1 MKSVKRLSEEL
12 GVSKQ
17 TIFNNIKRLNIETIK
32 QENTSFI
39 KEDTDIEKIIQRV
52 NENKKKY
59 GFESATEDKQK
70 KESDN
75 INFESK
81 SDAQIVEILK
91 NQINTLNNQIE
102 KQESRHETTIEF
114 YRKELQERSK
124 LLENQQVLAL
134 ESNKKIQKLENQLEK
149 EKHLNYPFDTST
161 NARQNVGAQ
170 EKTYTTSP
178 VNINRDQEETKETE
192 IQYKD
197 ISGSQSDEST
207 QGEEA
212 QREDVSANPNDND
225 SDIEEKSEETEPK
238 KGFWSRL
245 FGN

>member
-1 MKSVKRLSEEL
+1 MSEEL

-39 KEDTDIEKIIQRV
+39 KEDSDIEKIIQRV

-91 NQINTLNNQIE
+91 NQIDTLNNQIE

-161 NARQNVGAQ
+161 NARQNVDAQ
-170 EKTYTTSP
+170 EKTYTTNL
-178 VNINRDQEETKETE
+178 VKINRDQEETKETE

-207 QGEEA
+207 QGKEA
-212 QREDVSANPNDND
+212 QREDVPANPNDND
-225 SDIEEKSEETEPK
+225 SDIEEKSKETEPK
-238 KGFWSRL
+238 KGFW
-245 FGN
+245 

>member
-161 NARQNVGAQ
+161 NARQNVDAQ

-178 VNINRDQEETKETE
+178 VNINRNQEETKETE

>member
-161 NARQNVGAQ
+161 NARQNVDAQ

-212 QREDVSANPNDND
+212 QKEDVSANPNDND

>member
-161 NARQNVGAQ
+161 NAKQNVDAQ

-225 SDIEEKSEETEPK
+225 SDIEEKSEETEAK

>member
-1 MKSVKRLSEEL
+1 MKSVKILSEEL

-39 KEDTDIEKIIQRV
+39 KENTDIEKIIQRV

-59 GFESATEDKQK
+59 GFESTTEEKQK

-75 INFESK
+75 SNIKSK
-81 SDAQIVEILK
+81 SDTQIIEILK
-91 NQINTLNNQIE
+91 KQIDTLNEQIE

-124 LLENQQVLAL
+124 LLENQQILAL
-134 ESNKKIQKLENQLEK
+134 ESNKKIQKLEHQLE
-149 EKHLNYPFDTST
+149 EERQLNYSFDKST
-161 NARQNVGAQ
+161 NDRENFDVQEASYTSDSVNTDQYQKEEKKPEVQPKDITENQQDDLFNQNDKDIA
-170 EKTYTTSP
+170 
-178 VNINRDQEETKETE
+178 IEETQT
-192 IQYKD
+192 
-197 ISGSQSDEST
+197 
-207 QGEEA
+207 
-212 QREDVSANPNDND
+212 
-225 SDIEEKSEETEPK
+225 K

-245 FGN
+245 FGG

>member
-161 NARQNVGAQ
+161 NARQNVDAQ

-238 KGFWSRL
+238 KRFWSRL

>member
-1 MKSVKRLSEEL
+1 MKSVKMLSEEL

-75 INFESK
+75 INVESK
-81 SDAQIVEILK
+81 SDTQIVEILK
-91 NQINTLNNQIE
+91 NQIDTLNDQIE

-134 ESNKKIQKLENQLEK
+134 ESNKKIQKLENQLE
-149 EKHLNYPFDTST
+149 EERHLNYSFDTST
-161 NARQNVGAQ
+161 NNRQNVDAQ
-170 EKTYTTSP
+170 ETTYTTDP
-178 VNINRDQEETKETE
+178 VNINQHQEETKEAE

-197 ISGSQSDEST
+197 ISESQSDEST
-207 QGEEA
+207 QDEEE
-212 QREDVSANPNDND
+212 QREDVPSNQNDND
-225 SDIEEKSEETEPK
+225 SYIEEKSEETEPK

>member
-1 MKSVKRLSEEL
+1 MKSVKMLSEEL

-161 NARQNVGAQ
+161 NARQNVDAQ

-225 SDIEEKSEETEPK
+225 SDIEEKSEETEAK

>member
-1 MKSVKRLSEEL
+1 MKSVKMLSEEL

-59 GFESATEDKQK
+59 GFESTTEDKQK

-75 INFESK
+75 INVESK
-81 SDAQIVEILK
+81 SDTQIVEILK
-91 NQINTLNNQIE
+91 NQIDTLNDQIE

-134 ESNKKIQKLENQLEK
+134 ESNKKIQKLENQLE
-149 EKHLNYPFDTST
+149 EERHLNYSFDTST
-161 NARQNVGAQ
+161 NDRQNVDAQ
-170 EKTYTTSP
+170 EATYTTDS
-178 VNINRDQEETKETE
+178 VNINQHQEEEKEAE
-192 IQYKD
+192 IQHKD
-197 ISGSQSDEST
+197 IDESKSDEST
-207 QGEEA
+207 RYEET
-212 QREDVSANPNDND
+212 QKEDVPSNQNDSD
-225 SDIEEKSEETEPK
+225 SDIEEKSEETQPK

-245 FGN
+245 FGG

>member
-1 MKSVKRLSEEL
+1 MKSVKMLSEEL

-75 INFESK
+75 INVESK
-81 SDAQIVEILK
+81 SDTQIVEILK
-91 NQINTLNNQIE
+91 NQIDTLNDQIE

-134 ESNKKIQKLENQLEK
+134 ESNKKIQKLENQLE
-149 EKHLNYPFDTST
+149 EERHLNYSFDTST
-161 NARQNVGAQ
+161 NNRQNVDTQ
-170 EKTYTTSP
+170 ETTYTTDP
-178 VNINRDQEETKETE
+178 VNINQHQEETKEAE

-197 ISGSQSDEST
+197 ISESQSDEST
-207 QGEEA
+207 QDEEE
-212 QREDVSANPNDND
+212 QREVVPSNQNDND

>member
-1 MKSVKRLSEEL
+1 MKSVKMLSEEL

-39 KEDTDIEKIIQRV
+39 KEDSDIEKIIQRV

-59 GFESATEDKQK
+59 GFESSTEDKQK

-75 INFESK
+75 INVESQ
-81 SDAQIVEILK
+81 SDNQIIEILK
-91 NQINTLNNQIE
+91 NQIDTLNDQIE
-102 KQESRHETTIEF
+102 KQESRHEATIEF

-134 ESNKKIQKLENQLEK
+134 ESNKKIQKLENQLE
-149 EKHLNYPFDTST
+149 EERQLNYFFDTTT
-161 NARQNVGAQ
+161 NDRQNVNAQ
-170 EKTYTTSP
+170 EATFTEESS
-178 VNINRDQEETKETE
+178 NINQQQEENQPSETE
-192 IQYKD
+192 VEHTD
-197 ISGSQSDEST
+197 IPEEEKGESIKE
-207 QGEEA
+207 GELPKNDKPSEEIKSEPGDREEEA
-212 QREDVSANPNDND
+212 
-225 SDIEEKSEETEPK
+225 PK

-245 FGN
+245 FGS

>member
-161 NARQNVGAQ
+161 NARQNVDAQ

-178 VNINRDQEETKETE
+178 VNIKRDQEETKETE

-225 SDIEEKSEETEPK
+225 SDIEEKSEETEAK

>member
-161 NARQNVGAQ
+161 NARQNVDAQ

-225 SDIEEKSEETEPK
+225 SDIEEKSEETETK

>member
-39 KEDTDIEKIIQRV
+39 KEGTDIEKIIQRV

-161 NARQNVGAQ
+161 NARQNVDAQ

>member
-1 MKSVKRLSEEL
+1 MKSVKILSEEL

-39 KEDTDIEKIIQRV
+39 KENTDIEKIIQRV

-59 GFESATEDKQK
+59 GFESTTEEKEK

-75 INFESK
+75 SNIKSK
-81 SDAQIVEILK
+81 SDTQIIEILK
-91 NQINTLNNQIE
+91 KQIDTLNEKIE

-124 LLENQQVLAL
+124 LLENQQILAL
-134 ESNKKIQKLENQLEK
+134 ESNKKIQKLENQLE
-149 EKHLNYPFDTST
+149 EERQLNYSFDKST
-161 NARQNVGAQ
+161 NDRENFDVQEASYTSDSVNTDQYQKEEKKPEVQPKDITENQQDDLFNQN
-170 EKTYTTSP
+170 
-178 VNINRDQEETKETE
+178 
-192 IQYKD
+192 YKD
-197 ISGSQSDEST
+197 I
-207 QGEEA
+207 A
-212 QREDVSANPNDND
+212 
-225 SDIEEKSEETEPK
+225 IEETQTK

-245 FGN
+245 FGG

>member
-161 NARQNVGAQ
+161 NARQNVDAQ

-212 QREDVSANPNDND
+212 QREDVSANSNDND

>member
-1 MKSVKRLSEEL
+1 MKSVKILSEEL

-39 KEDTDIEKIIQRV
+39 KENTDIEKIIQRV

-59 GFESATEDKQK
+59 GFESTTEEKQK

-75 INFESK
+75 SNIKSK
-81 SDAQIVEILK
+81 SDTQIIEILK
-91 NQINTLNNQIE
+91 KQIDTLNEKIE

-124 LLENQQVLAL
+124 LLENQQILAL
-134 ESNKKIQKLENQLEK
+134 ESNKKIQKLENQLE
-149 EKHLNYPFDTST
+149 EERQLNYSFDKST
-161 NARQNVGAQ
+161 NDRENFDVQEASYTSDSVNTDQYQKEEKKPEVQPKDITENQQDDLFNQNDKDIA
-170 EKTYTTSP
+170 
-178 VNINRDQEETKETE
+178 IEETQT
-192 IQYKD
+192 
-197 ISGSQSDEST
+197 
-207 QGEEA
+207 
-212 QREDVSANPNDND
+212 
-225 SDIEEKSEETEPK
+225 K

-245 FGN
+245 FGG

>member
-161 NARQNVGAQ
+161 NARQNVDAQ

-225 SDIEEKSEETEPK
+225 SYIEEKSEETEPK

>member
-91 NQINTLNNQIE
+91 NQVNTLNNQIE

-161 NARQNVGAQ
+161 NARQNVDAQ